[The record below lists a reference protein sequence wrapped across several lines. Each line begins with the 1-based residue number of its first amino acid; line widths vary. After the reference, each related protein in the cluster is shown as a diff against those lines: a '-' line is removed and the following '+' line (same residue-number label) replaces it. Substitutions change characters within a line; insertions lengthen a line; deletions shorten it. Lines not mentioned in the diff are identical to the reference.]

1 LKQKGFVLIVILLAL
16 ILTGLVADIV
26 ITIKAIPSTPARPSL
41 PCAAI
46 PTRYVMEYPECADK
60 LLQAMNVT
68 NVRIRPVKTS
78 SLNRKL
84 DPSQTENPGET
95 ADPKLYV
102 SLWRNGSI
110 SLEQAVDHITQYM
123 KNTNLKE

>member
-1 LKQKGFVLIVILLAL
+1 LRRKEIVLIVLLLVLVL
-16 ILTGLVADIV
+16 IGVGADIV
-26 ITIKAIPSTPARPSL
+26 ITFKAKPPTPVRSSL

-68 NVRIRPVKTS
+68 NVRIRPVETS

-84 DPSQTENPGET
+84 DPNETENPGET

-110 SLEQAVDHITQYM
+110 TLEQAVDHITQYM
-123 KNTNLKE
+123 ENTNQKG

>member
-1 LKQKGFVLIVILLAL
+1 MKPKRIGLIVILLVL
-16 ILTGLVADIV
+16 ILAGIVADIV

-60 LLQAMNVT
+60 FLQAMNVT
-68 NVRIRPVKTS
+68 NVRIWSVETS

-84 DPSQTENPGET
+84 DPSQAENPGET

-110 SLEQAVDHITQYM
+110 TLEEALVLITQHM
-123 KNTNLKE
+123 ENTTQKE

>member
-1 LKQKGFVLIVILLAL
+1 MWFVLLLVL
-16 ILTGLVADIV
+16 ILIGIMIDIG
-26 ITIKAIPSTPARPSL
+26 ITFKTKPSAPARPLL
-41 PCAAI
+41 PCQAI
-46 PTRYVMEYPECADK
+46 PIRYVMEYPECADK

-68 NVRIRPVKTS
+68 NVRIRPVETS
-78 SLNRKL
+78 SLNSKL

-110 SLEQAVDHITQYM
+110 TLEQAVDHITQYM
-123 KNTNLKE
+123 ENTNQKG